1 MNTCRASFAPA
12 ALLRTTKTCVPS
24 KTAVSLAA
32 RRAHAVPLTI
42 NRSSQFAKRAS
53 RAYHI
58 PVRAGW
64 NDFTWS
70 SAKVVSNAP
79 ATPEGGLRSISLDV
93 GVDAV
98 NAYALAGQF
107 IQIRTSADGKP
118 AFIAIASAP
127 GARAGTFELL
137 VKSQDG
143 TAGEICAA
151 DVGASLEVSPA
162 MGKGFVLDGVREKS
176 HALLFAT
183 GSGISPIK
191 ALLESGALAGR
202 EVTLY
207 YGTQDEAHTA
217 FLEQS
222 NAWGCTVVRVYSEDN
237 GRHVQDALRDDLSAI
252 DASNSFAVL
261 CGQKEMTT
269 DIIDILTTAGV
280 PKEDCIMN
288 F

>member
-1 MNTCRASFAPA
+1 MNTCRASLAPA
-12 ALLRTTKTCVPS
+12 ALLRTTTTRVPS
-24 KTAVSLAA
+24 TTAMAA
-32 RRAHAVPLTI
+32 RRAHAVPSARF
-42 NRSSQFAKRAS
+42 RSSQFAKRAS

-70 SAKVVSNAP
+70 SAKVVSNAA

-98 NAYALAGQF
+98 AAYTLAGQF

-222 NAWGCTVVRVYSEDN
+222 NAWGCTIVRVYSEDN
-237 GRHVQDALRDDLSAI
+237 GRHVQDALKDDLSAI
-252 DASNSFAVL
+252 DASNAFAVL

-269 DIIDILTTAGV
+269 DVIDILTAAGV
-280 PKEDCIMN
+280 PKEACIMN